1 MCLILI
7 LTRSEVFVRR
17 SATRLSVA
25 ASAALSALLLSSCA
39 GTTGAGATDSSSAG
53 AIEVVTSTN
62 VYGDV
67 VKAIGGDKVNVSS
80 IITKTSQ
87 DPHSYEASAQDKLLI
102 SKAKLV
108 VENGGG
114 YDEFLHK
121 IADETKV
128 GHENMISAVELSG
141 LAPEEEGHGT
151 ESGSADANSEA
162 DHEHHHGEFNEH
174 VWYNLDAMGKLA
186 DALAVKLG
194 SFDTGSA
201 STFTANAETFKA
213 KLSELTGKLGEIK
226 AGNEHAPVAVTEPV
240 PLYLLEAAGLENKTP
255 EAYSAAIE
263 EETDVPAAV
272 LKETTDLVSAKSV
285 RFLAYNEQTEGP
297 QTESVKRAA
306 EAAGVPVVNF
316 TETLPEGKDYLQWMT
331 DNVESVTSALK
342 K

>member
-1 MCLILI
+1 MILI
-7 LTRSEVFVRR
+7 LTRSEVSVRR
-17 SATRLSVA
+17 FAARLSLT
-25 ASAALSALLLSSCA
+25 ASAGLAALLLSSCA
-39 GTTGAGATDSSSAG
+39 GTTGSNAPSSSD

-67 VKAIGGDKVNVSS
+67 VKAIGGDKVNVNA

-87 DPHSYEASAQDKLLI
+87 DPHSYEATAQDKLLI

-114 YDEFLHK
+114 YDDFLHK
-121 IADETKV
+121 IADETEV
-128 GHENMISAVELSG
+128 GHENMISAVEVSG

-151 ESGSADANSEA
+151 ESSSAAAQDE
-162 DHEHHHGEFNEH
+162 DEHAHDHGEFNEH
-174 VWYNLDAMGKLA
+174 VWYSLDAMGKLA
-186 DALAVKLG
+186 DAVAEKLG
-194 SFDTGSA
+194 SLDAGSA
-201 STFTANAETFKA
+201 STFTTNADSFKA
-213 KLSELTGKLGEIK
+213 KLSELTGKLGDIK

-263 EETDVPAAV
+263 EETDVPPAV

-285 RFLAYNEQTEGP
+285 RLLAYNQQTEGP

-306 EAAGVPVVNF
+306 ENAGVPVVNF
-316 TETLPEGKDYLQWMT
+316 TETLPDGKDYLQWMA
-331 DNVESVTSALK
+331 DNVEAISAALK

>member
-1 MCLILI
+1 LILI
-7 LTRSEVFVRR
+7 LSRSEVFVRR

-39 GTTGAGATDSSSAG
+39 GTAGANDASSAG
-53 AIEVVTSTN
+53 TIEVVTSTN

-87 DPHSYEASAQDKLLI
+87 DPHSYEASAQDKLVI

-128 GHENMISAVELSG
+128 GHENMVSAVEISG
-141 LAPEEEGHGT
+141 LAPEEEGHT
-151 ESGSADANSEA
+151 EEPDSEEG
-162 DHEHHHGEFNEH
+162 HTHNHGEFNEH
-174 VWYNLDAMGKLA
+174 VWYSLETMGKVA
-186 DALAVKLG
+186 DAVATKLG
-194 SFDTGSA
+194 SLDAGSA
-201 STFTANAETFKA
+201 STFTSNAEAFKA
-213 KLSELTGKLGEIK
+213 KLADLTGKLDAVK
-226 AGNEHAPVAVTEPV
+226 AANEHEPVAVTEPV

-255 EAYSAAIE
+255 QAYSAAIE

-297 QTESVKRAA
+297 QTEAVKRAA

-316 TETLPEGKDYLQWMT
+316 TETLPDGKDYVQWMSE
-331 DNVESVTSALK
+331 NVEAVSSALK

>member
-1 MCLILI
+1 MILI
-7 LTRSEVFVRR
+7 LSRSEVLVRR
-17 SATRLSVA
+17 SAARLSVA
-25 ASAALSALLLSSCA
+25 ASAALAALMLSSCA
-39 GTTGAGATDSSSAG
+39 GTAGANNASSSG

-67 VKAIGGDKVNVSS
+67 VKAIGGDKVNVSA

-87 DPHSYEASAQDKLLI
+87 DPHSYEASAQDKLVI

-128 GHENMISAVELSG
+128 GHENMISAVEISG

-151 ESGSADANSEA
+151 DSKSAEAHSEDEHA
-162 DHEHHHGEFNEH
+162 HDHGDFNEH
-174 VWYNLDAMGKLA
+174 VWYSLDAMGKLA
-186 DALAVKLG
+186 DAVAVKLG
-194 SFDTGSA
+194 TLDAGSA
-201 STFTANAETFKA
+201 STFTANADTFKA
-213 KLSELTGKLGEIK
+213 KLAELNGQLAAVK
-226 AGNEHAPVAVTEPV
+226 AANDHAPVAVTEPV

-285 RFLAYNEQTEGP
+285 RFLAYNQQTEGP
-297 QTESVKRAA
+297 QTEAVKRAA
-306 EAAGVPVVNF
+306 DTAGVPVVNF
-316 TETLPEGKDYLQWMT
+316 TETLPDGKDYLQWMT
-331 DNVESVTSALK
+331 DNVESISTALK

>member
-1 MCLILI
+1 M
-7 LTRSEVFVRR
+7 RR
-17 SATRLSVA
+17 SAARLSMA
-25 ASAALSALLLSSCA
+25 ASAGIAALLLSSCA
-39 GTTGAGATDSSSAG
+39 GTAGANNSSSSG

-67 VKAIGGDKVNVSS
+67 VKAIGGDKVNVNA

-87 DPHSYEASAQDKLLI
+87 DPHSYEANAQDKLVI

-114 YDEFLHK
+114 YDGFLHK

-128 GHENMISAVELSG
+128 GHENMISAVEISG
-141 LAPEEEGHGT
+141 LAPEEEAHSEEAHGEEGHT
-151 ESGSADANSEA
+151 HD
-162 DHEHHHGEFNEH
+162 HGEFNEH
-174 VWYNLDAMGKLA
+174 VWYSLETMGKLA
-186 DALAVKLG
+186 DAVAGKLG
-194 SFDTGSA
+194 SLDAGSA
-201 STFTANAETFKA
+201 ATFTANTEAFKA
-213 KLSELTGKLGEIK
+213 KLADLTGKLDAIK
-226 AGNEHAPVAVTEPV
+226 AANEHVPVAVTEPV

-285 RFLAYNEQTEGP
+285 RFLAYNQQTEGP
-297 QTESVKRAA
+297 QTEAVKRAA
-306 EAAGVPVVNF
+306 EAADVPVVNF
-316 TETLPEGKDYLQWMT
+316 TETLPDGKDYLQWMA
-331 DNVESVTSALK
+331 DNVESVSSALK

>member
-1 MCLILI
+1 M
-7 LTRSEVFVRR
+7 RR

-25 ASAALSALLLSSCA
+25 ATAALSALLLSSCA
-39 GTTGAGATDSSSAG
+39 GTAGANNESSAG

-87 DPHSYEASAQDKLLI
+87 DPHSYEASAQDKLVI

-128 GHENMISAVELSG
+128 GHENMISAVEVSG
-141 LAPEEEGHGT
+141 LAPEEEGH
-151 ESGSADANSEA
+151 SEEA
-162 DHEHHHGEFNEH
+162 HSEEGHTHNHGEFNEH
-174 VWYNLDAMGKLA
+174 VWYSLDTMGKLA
-186 DALAVKLG
+186 DAVAAKLG
-194 SFDTGSA
+194 SLDAGSA
-201 STFTANAETFKA
+201 ATFTSNAEAFKA
-213 KLSELTGKLGEIK
+213 KLADLTGKLDAVK
-226 AGNEHAPVAVTEPV
+226 AANEHAPVAVTEPV

-316 TETLPEGKDYLQWMT
+316 TETLPEGKDYVQWMA
-331 DNVESVTSALK
+331 DNVEAVSSALK

>member
-1 MCLILI
+1 
-7 LTRSEVFVRR
+7 VRR
-17 SATRLSVA
+17 SAARLSIA
-25 ASAALSALLLSSCA
+25 ASAGLAALLLSSCA
-39 GTTGAGATDSSSAG
+39 GTAGTAGTESPASSSG

-67 VKAIGGDKVNVSS
+67 VKAIGGDKVNVNA

-87 DPHSYEASAQDKLLI
+87 DPHSYEASAQDKLTI

-114 YDEFLHK
+114 YDDFLHK

-128 GHENMISAVELSG
+128 GHENMISAVEISG
-141 LAPEEEGHGT
+141 LAPEEEGHGE
-151 ESGSADANSEA
+151 ESQATAGEEEHA
-162 DHEHHHGEFNEH
+162 HEHGEFNEH
-174 VWYNLDAMGKLA
+174 VWYSLNAMGKLA
-186 DALAVKLG
+186 DAVATKLG
-194 SFDTGSA
+194 ALDAGSA
-201 STFTANAETFKA
+201 GTFTANAEAFKA
-213 KLSELTGKLGEIK
+213 KLADLTGKLDALK
-226 AGNEHAPVAVTEPV
+226 AANDHAPVAVTEPV

-316 TETLPEGKDYLQWMT
+316 TETLPDGKDYLQWMS
-331 DNVESVTSALK
+331 DNVESVSSALK

>member
-1 MCLILI
+1 M
-7 LTRSEVFVRR
+7 RR

-39 GTTGAGATDSSSAG
+39 GTAGANNDPTTG

-67 VKAIGGDKVNVSS
+67 VKAVGGDKVNVNA

-87 DPHSYEASAQDKLLI
+87 DPHSYEASAQDKLVI

-128 GHENMISAVELSG
+128 GHENMISAVEISG
-141 LAPEEEGHGT
+141 LAPEEEGH
-151 ESGSADANSEA
+151 SEEA
-162 DHEHHHGEFNEH
+162 HSEEGHTHNHGDFNEH
-174 VWYNLDAMGKLA
+174 VWYSLDTMGKVA
-186 DALAVKLG
+186 DAVAAKLG
-194 SFDTGSA
+194 SLDAGSA

-213 KLSELTGKLGEIK
+213 KLSELTGKLDEIK
-226 AGNEHAPVAVTEPV
+226 ASNEHAPVAVTEPV

-316 TETLPEGKDYLQWMT
+316 TETLPDGKDYLQWMT
-331 DNVESVTSALK
+331 DNVESVTAALK

>member
-1 MCLILI
+1 MILI
-7 LTRSEVFVRR
+7 LSRSEVLVRR
-17 SATRLSVA
+17 SAARLSIA
-25 ASAALSALLLSSCA
+25 ASAGMAALLLSSCA
-39 GTTGAGATDSSSAG
+39 GTAGAGSPSSSSG
-53 AIEVVTSTN
+53 SIEVVTSTN

-67 VKAIGGDKVNVSS
+67 VKAVGGDKVNVNA

-87 DPHSYEASAQDKLLI
+87 DPHSYEASAQDKLVI

-128 GHENMISAVELSG
+128 GHDNMISAVEISG
-141 LAPEEEGHGT
+141 LAPEEDAHSAESHSEEGHT
-151 ESGSADANSEA
+151 HN
-162 DHEHHHGEFNEH
+162 HGGFNEH
-174 VWYNLDAMGKLA
+174 VWYSLDTMGKLA
-186 DALAVKLG
+186 DAVAAKLG
-194 SFDTGSA
+194 SLDAGSA
-201 STFTANAETFKA
+201 ATFTANAEAFKT
-213 KLSELTGKLGEIK
+213 KLADLTGKLDAVK
-226 AGNEHAPVAVTEPV
+226 AANDHAPVAVTEPV

-263 EETDVPAAV
+263 EESDVPAAV
-272 LKETTDLVSAKSV
+272 LKETTDLLSNKSV

-297 QTESVKRAA
+297 QTETVKRAA

-316 TETLPEGKDYLQWMT
+316 TETLPDGKDYLQWMS
-331 DNVESVTSALK
+331 DNVESISSALK

>member
-1 MCLILI
+1 MILI
-7 LTRSEVFVRR
+7 LSRSEVLVRR
-17 SATRLSVA
+17 SAARLSMA
-25 ASAALSALLLSSCA
+25 ASAALAALFLSSCA
-39 GTTGAGATDSSSAG
+39 GTAGASDSSSPS

-67 VKAIGGDKVNVSS
+67 VKAIGGDKVNVNA

-87 DPHSYEASAQDKLLI
+87 DPHSYEASAQDKLVI

-128 GHENMISAVELSG
+128 GHENMISAVEISG
-141 LAPEEEGHGT
+141 LAPEEEAHSGESHSEEGHT
-151 ESGSADANSEA
+151 HN
-162 DHEHHHGEFNEH
+162 HGEFNEH
-174 VWYNLDAMGKLA
+174 VWYSLDTMGKLA
-186 DALAVKLG
+186 DAVAAKLG
-194 SFDTGSA
+194 ILDAGSA
-201 STFTANAETFKA
+201 ATFTANAEAFKT
-213 KLSELTGKLGEIK
+213 KLADLTGKLDAVK
-226 AGNEHAPVAVTEPV
+226 AANDHAPVAVTEPV

-316 TETLPEGKDYLQWMT
+316 TETLPDGKDYLQWMS
-331 DNVESVTSALK
+331 DNVESVSSALK

>member
-1 MCLILI
+1 MILI
-7 LTRSEVFVRR
+7 LSRSEVFVRR
-17 SATRLSVA
+17 SAARLSMA
-25 ASAALSALLLSSCA
+25 ASAGLAALLLSSCA
-39 GTTGAGATDSSSAG
+39 GTAGASDPSSSG
-53 AIEVVTSTN
+53 AIDVVTSTN
-62 VYGDV
+62 VYGDI
-67 VKAIGGDKVNVSS
+67 VKAIGGDKVNVNA

-87 DPHSYEASAQDKLLI
+87 DPHSYEASAQDKLVI

-128 GHENMISAVELSG
+128 GHENMISAVEISG
-141 LAPEEEGHGT
+141 LAPEEEAHSEESHSEEGHT
-151 ESGSADANSEA
+151 HN
-162 DHEHHHGEFNEH
+162 HGEFNEH
-174 VWYNLDAMGKLA
+174 VWYSLDTMGKLA
-186 DALAVKLG
+186 DAVAAKLG
-194 SFDTGSA
+194 SLDAGSA
-201 STFTANAETFKA
+201 ATFTANAEAFKT
-213 KLSELTGKLGEIK
+213 KLADITGKLDAVK
-226 AGNEHAPVAVTEPV
+226 AANDHAPVAVTEPV

-272 LKETTDLVSAKSV
+272 LKETTDLVTAKSV

-316 TETLPEGKDYLQWMT
+316 TETLPDGKNYVQWMS
-331 DNVESVTSALK
+331 DNVESVSSALK

>member
-1 MCLILI
+1 MILI
-7 LTRSEVFVRR
+7 LTRSEVPVRR
-17 SATRLSVA
+17 SAARLSLAV
-25 ASAALSALLLSSCA
+25 SAGLAALLLSSCA
-39 GTTGAGATDSSSAG
+39 APAGGNTPSSSD

-67 VKAIGGDKVNVSS
+67 VKAIGGDKVNVSA

-87 DPHSYEASAQDKLLI
+87 DPHSYEATAQDKLLI

-128 GHENMISAVELSG
+128 GHENMISAVEVSG

-151 ESGSADANSEA
+151 ESSSAGAHNED
-162 DHEHHHGEFNEH
+162 EHAHDHGEFNEH
-174 VWYNLDAMGKLA
+174 VWYSLDAMGKLA
-186 DALAVKLG
+186 DAVAEKLG
-194 SFDTGSA
+194 SLDAGSA
-201 STFTANAETFKA
+201 STFTANADSFKT
-213 KLSELTGKLGEIK
+213 KISELTGKLGEIK

-263 EETDVPAAV
+263 EETDVPPAV

-285 RFLAYNEQTEGP
+285 RLLAYNQQTEGP

-306 EAAGVPVVNF
+306 ENAGVPVVNF
-316 TETLPEGKDYLQWMT
+316 TETLPDGKDYLQWMA
-331 DNVESVTSALK
+331 DNVESISSALK

>member
-1 MCLILI
+1 M
-7 LTRSEVFVRR
+7 RR
-17 SATRLSVA
+17 SAARLSMA
-25 ASAALSALLLSSCA
+25 ASAGIAALLLSSCA
-39 GTTGAGATDSSSAG
+39 GTAGANNSSSSG

-67 VKAIGGDKVNVSS
+67 VKAIGGDKVNVNA

-87 DPHSYEASAQDKLLI
+87 DPHSYEANAQDKLVI

-114 YDEFLHK
+114 YDGFLHK

-128 GHENMISAVELSG
+128 GHENMISAVEISG
-141 LAPEEEGHGT
+141 LAPEEEAHSDEAHGEEGHT
-151 ESGSADANSEA
+151 HD
-162 DHEHHHGEFNEH
+162 HGEFNEH
-174 VWYNLDAMGKLA
+174 VWYSLETMGKLA
-186 DALAVKLG
+186 DAVAGKLG
-194 SFDTGSA
+194 SLDAGSA
-201 STFTANAETFKA
+201 ATFTANAEAFKA
-213 KLSELTGKLGEIK
+213 KLADLTGKLDAIK
-226 AGNEHAPVAVTEPV
+226 AANEHAPVAVTEPV

-285 RFLAYNEQTEGP
+285 RFLAYNQQTEGP
-297 QTESVKRAA
+297 QTEAVKRAA
-306 EAAGVPVVNF
+306 EAADVPVVNF
-316 TETLPEGKDYLQWMT
+316 TETLPDGKDYLQWMA
-331 DNVESVTSALK
+331 DNVESVSSALK

>member
-1 MCLILI
+1 MS
-7 LTRSEVFVRR
+7 RSEVLVRR
-17 SATRLSVA
+17 SAARLSMA
-25 ASAALSALLLSSCA
+25 ASAGIAALLLSSCA
-39 GTTGAGATDSSSAG
+39 GTAGATNPSSSG

-67 VKAIGGDKVNVSS
+67 VKAIGGDKVNVSA

-87 DPHSYEASAQDKLLI
+87 DPHSYEASAQDKLVI

-128 GHENMISAVELSG
+128 GHENMISAVEISG
-141 LAPEEEGHGT
+141 LAPEGEGH
-151 ESGSADANSEA
+151 SEEAHSDA
-162 DHEHHHGEFNEH
+162 DHAHNHGEFNEH
-174 VWYNLDAMGKLA
+174 VWYSLATMGKVA
-186 DALAVKLG
+186 DAVAAKLG
-194 SFDTGSA
+194 SLDAGSA
-201 STFTANAETFKA
+201 ATFTANADAFKA
-213 KLSELTGKLGEIK
+213 KLTDLTGKLDAVK
-226 AGNEHAPVAVTEPV
+226 AANEHAPVAVTEPV

-272 LKETTDLVSAKSV
+272 LKETTDLVSANSV

-297 QTESVKRAA
+297 QTEAVKRAA

-316 TETLPEGKDYLQWMT
+316 TETLPDGKDYVQWMT
-331 DNVESVTSALK
+331 DNVEAVTAALK

>member
-1 MCLILI
+1 M
-7 LTRSEVFVRR
+7 RR
-17 SATRLSVA
+17 SAARLSMA
-25 ASAALSALLLSSCA
+25 ASAGIAALLLSSCA
-39 GTTGAGATDSSSAG
+39 GNAGANNASASG

-67 VKAIGGDKVNVSS
+67 VKAIGGDKVNVSA

-87 DPHSYEASAQDKLLI
+87 DPHSYEASAQDKLVI

-128 GHENMISAVELSG
+128 GHENMISAVEISG
-141 LAPEEEGHGT
+141 LAPEEEGH
-151 ESGSADANSEA
+151 SEEA
-162 DHEHHHGEFNEH
+162 HGEEGHAHNHGEFNEH
-174 VWYNLDAMGKLA
+174 VWYSLDTMGKVA
-186 DALAVKLG
+186 DAVAAKLG
-194 SFDTGSA
+194 SLDAESA
-201 STFTANAETFKA
+201 GTFTANADAFKA
-213 KLSELTGKLGEIK
+213 KLTDLSGKLDAVK
-226 AGNEHAPVAVTEPV
+226 AANEHAPVAVTEPV

-263 EETDVPAAV
+263 EETDVPASV

-297 QTESVKRAA
+297 QTEAVKRAA

-316 TETLPEGKDYLQWMT
+316 TETLPDGKDYVQWMT
-331 DNVESVTSALK
+331 DNVEAVTAALK